1 MLDTH
6 ARKYADSS
14 LLRIARW
21 LLKIGLSPNQVTA
34 AAFVVG
40 LSSGAAA
47 YLRQPVIAVVLLWLS
62 GLLDAVDG
70 TMARMT
76 GKSSLF
82 GAVLD
87 VVSDRIVELCVIWAL
102 ALLHPQSLVAL
113 LGLVSSILLS
123 MTVFLTTGMYAK
135 NTGGKSFY
143 YQAGLMERTEG
154 FLAFTAILLFQG
166 GLCVL
171 TWIYTGLIA
180 VTIVQRLAEA
190 YRLARQTAE
199 D

>member
-6 ARKYADSS
+6 ARKYADKSF
-14 LLRIARW
+14 LQVARW

-34 AAFVVG
+34 AAFVFG

-47 YLRQPVIAVVLLWLS
+47 YFRQPVIAVVLLWLS

-154 FLAFTAILLFQG
+154 FLAFTAMLLFQG
-166 GLCVL
+166 GLSVL

-180 VTIVQRLAEA
+180 VTIVQRLSEA
-190 YRLARQTAE
+190 YRLARQIAE